1 MNAATLVSEASH
13 HQQVE
18 EGAHSARGLPL
29 FVIPCSR
36 GGGFR
41 ASIRGHLLDLADPTT
56 DDLAPTPDDLRTAS
70 IASDFAW
77 FARRFVRDR
86 LLDDYVSVR
95 AWRRKGDDSPDVG
108 GVDITLTVS
117 TGSVPVR
124 AMLTTALEREFAHK
138 FPAGQVRFQV

>member
-56 DDLAPTPDDLRTAS
+56 SLRHQTTSAPRQLRPTS
-70 IASDFAW
+70 PGSPVVS
-77 FARRFVRDR
+77 FV
-86 LLDDYVSVR
+86 
-95 AWRRKGDDSPDVG
+95 
-108 GVDITLTVS
+108 TVS
-117 TGSVPVR
+117 S
-124 AMLTTALEREFAHK
+124 TTT
-138 FPAGQVRFQV
+138 